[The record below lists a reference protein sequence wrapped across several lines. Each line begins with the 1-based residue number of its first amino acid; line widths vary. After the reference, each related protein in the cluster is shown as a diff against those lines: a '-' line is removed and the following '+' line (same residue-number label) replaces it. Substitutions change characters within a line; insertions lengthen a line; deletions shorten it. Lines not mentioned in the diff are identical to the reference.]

1 MDVDQTHGG
10 GGPPVAAMPPAPGDS
25 PPLGAAPVSLLD
37 PETALSLLRADPEM
51 FAAFTGEPLLAVRV
65 CGPRALEVAA
75 FARRLPCVLVGVAA
89 DPADAPS
96 GVESA
101 GFDVLLTPQNA
112 PPAPWVG
119 PLRPGQTTGDALAA
133 IAATARAVPSAAV
146 AFAQLVRY
154 SAGVDVDDAVVA
166 ESFTYSTLQGGPEF
180 AAWLAGHRAERERRA
195 ARRAAAGG
203 PAPAPEGRP
212 ATAPTTDPAVL
223 VERDGDELWVVL
235 NRPRV
240 HNAVS
245 RDVRDGLVSA
255 FALAGADPSITR
267 VRLRGAGRTF
277 CSGGDLAEFGTLPD
291 PARAHAVRTT
301 RSIPLALLRCGRPVT
316 AYVHGTCVGAGVEI
330 PAFAERVVADPATT
344 FRLPELAMGL
354 VPGAGGTSSIVRR
367 VGRERTAFMAL
378 TGWALD
384 TSVAAD
390 WGLVDEVRPVGGD
403 QHPER

>member
-1 MDVDQTHGG
+1 M
-10 GGPPVAAMPPAPGDS
+10 
-25 PPLGAAPVSLLD
+25 GAADSG
-37 PETALSLLRADPEM
+37 TAEPFGTVLEPDAALARLRADPER
-51 FAAFTGEPLLAVRV
+51 FAAFHGQPLLAVWAR
-65 CGPRALEVAA
+65 GPLAVEVAA
-75 FARRLPCVLVGVAA
+75 LARRLSCVLVAVAP
-89 DPADAPS
+89 DLGDLPA
-96 GVESA
+96 GIETA
-101 GFDVLLTPQNA
+101 GFDVLLTQEFA

-119 PLRPGQTTGDALAA
+119 PVRPGSTLADPLAA
-133 IAATARAVPSAAV
+133 IAATTRAVPGAAV

-154 SAGVDVDDAVVA
+154 SAGIDVGDAVVA

-180 AAWLAGHRAERERRA
+180 AAWLAAHRAERERRA
-195 ARRAAAGG
+195 ARRAAAGR
-203 PAPAPEGRP
+203 PAPAP
-212 ATAPTTDPAVL
+212 ATEPAVL

-245 RDVRDGLVSA
+245 RDIRDGLVSA
-255 FALAGADPSITR
+255 FALAEADPSIVR

-384 TSVAAD
+384 ASVAAD

-403 QHPER
+403 QHPDR